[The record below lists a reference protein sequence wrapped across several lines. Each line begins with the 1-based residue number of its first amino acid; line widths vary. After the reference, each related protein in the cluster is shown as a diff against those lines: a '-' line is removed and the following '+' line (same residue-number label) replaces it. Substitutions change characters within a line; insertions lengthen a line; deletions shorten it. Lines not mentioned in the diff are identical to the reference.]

1 MSATVSPPATCFG
14 KLPSRGDFVKGPNQH
29 QLISMLDRWVSSTM
43 EQLSDDPRWKA
54 AYDSA
59 PAVDFAF
66 VGARSRVSVVG
77 HLRPSQDASGRRF
90 PFLTVATIERDDA
103 LMFRC
108 APAGLSRPFGDLRRI
123 ARAALEGNDVAQMLR
138 DLAAIDCTSDVS
150 TALAA
155 DPLGH
160 FVRRTTLAGFAEL
173 TPDRLSPEAVRR
185 IILAI
190 GLLMRPVL
198 GHGAAPVD
206 KALVLPL
213 PDGEPHRNL
222 AASLW
227 LYLVSA
233 FLRKSTVELQVLV
246 ARDAHG
252 ARMVVGFNGASPRP
266 LLAVMSPGSE
276 PEQAIGLDDPEWI
289 DQHPALADD
298 YGVAKLSSYLHQ
310 PAVTLEAAVNTF
322 REVFLGE

>member
-1 MSATVSPPATCFG
+1 MSAVPGASATCFG
-14 KLPSRGDFVKGPNQH
+14 KLPSRGDFVKGPSQH

-43 EQLSDDPRWKA
+43 ERLSDDPRWKT
-54 AYDSA
+54 AYDAA

-66 VGARSRVSVVG
+66 VGARSRISVVG

-90 PFLTVATIERDDA
+90 PFLTVGTIERDDA

-108 APAGLSRPFGDLRRI
+108 APAGLSRPFGQLRGI
-123 ARAALEGNDVAQMLR
+123 ARAALEGSDIAQMLR
-138 DLAAIDCTSDVS
+138 ELAAVDCGGEFSL
-150 TALAA
+150 ALAA
-155 DPLGH
+155 DPLGQ
-160 FVRRTTLAGFAEL
+160 FVRRTTLGGFAALVPARL
-173 TPDRLSPEAVRR
+173 TPDAVRR

-198 GHGAAPVD
+198 GNGNAPID

-213 PDGEPHRNL
+213 PADEQHRNL
-222 AASLW
+222 AAGLW

-233 FLRKSTVELQVLV
+233 FLRKSAAELQVLI
-246 ARDAHG
+246 ARDALG
-252 ARMVVGFNGASPRP
+252 ARLVVGFSGASPRA

-276 PEQAIGLDDPEWI
+276 PDQAIVLDDPEWI
-289 DQHPALADD
+289 DQHDDLTRD
-298 YGVAKLSSYLHQ
+298 YGVAKLSSYLQQ
-310 PAVTLEAAVNTF
+310 PAVTLEAVVNTF